1 MLLFQVA
8 AHKKIENVVGDA
20 DDARA
25 DGLDPCDP
33 DAGPV
38 LCPRNADAGPEARRS
53 HGRSHGQKGAI
64 GVWRNRYWRVSTRPF
79 TAECS
84 GLLGCLFS
92 RGMLQRMRYRGAT
105 HYFLVCIHSP
115 GAVLPFSGYLM
126 SPEECRAKGF
136 PPGSV
141 MLDDD
146 DERPKQPQPQRHVT
160 TSGAPPQRSVT
171 TSGGQPQ
178 TQVSW
183 VYLCASVSCVLVSSA
198 AGVRVANRYSATVT
212 WWPRMVVRFDTHATL
227 VQKTEGPISRASIGA
242 SFIQRGGKVQCPQL
256 SVLASAFPMREGMSY
271 VAVPVPPPLPCVPV
285 PFPPPL
291 PRPNLL
297 SAIRVRAKC

>member
-1 MLLFQVA
+1 
-8 AHKKIENVVGDA
+8 
-20 DDARA
+20 
-25 DGLDPCDP
+25 
-33 DAGPV
+33 
-38 LCPRNADAGPEARRS
+38 
-53 HGRSHGQKGAI
+53 
-64 GVWRNRYWRVSTRPF
+64 VSTRPF

-198 AGVRVANRYSATVT
+198 AGVRVANLYSATVT